1 MANRIVISAGAVL
14 ALSWSAGATAQELSA
29 GQAKSADCVA
39 CHGVRGVS
47 PNPMFPH
54 LAGQNA
60 AYLELQLEHF
70 RSGKRYHP
78 LMTPIAESLS
88 PADMR
93 DLAQYFSSIGP
104 LADSRPSL

>member
-1 MANRIVISAGAVL
+1 MAMKIVSTMVACL
-14 ALSWSAGATAQELSA
+14 ALAAAVQANAQDVAE
-29 GQAKSADCVA
+29 GEAKSADCVA
-39 CHGVRGVS
+39 CHGVRGVT

-70 RSGKRYHP
+70 RNGKRYHP

-88 PADMR
+88 RQDIR
-93 DLAQYFSSIGP
+93 DLAAYFSRVGP
-104 LADSRPSL
+104 LADRAGL